1 MGYLLMPKLS
11 DTMEEGTILS
21 WLVPDGSTVE
31 RGQSIVEIET
41 DKADMTVE
49 AMESGVLVVIAHEGD
64 VLAIGAPIAQ
74 IGDADPLPVTPA
86 PDEEPASNIP
96 VGDDGTPNELPSVA
110 PHLVTP
116 VAPIALPSTDAPS
129 SPGPESDRV
138 IASPLARALAADGG
152 LDLAGVHGTG
162 PGGRIIRADVED
174 ALKRAPSTFAPA
186 PSPVS
191 PAPVTPHVAP
201 GSRIPAT
208 RLQRTIARRMSLSS
222 QTAPHFTLQRDV
234 DATRALEVRA
244 EITVR
249 TPDHTPPTLNDFI
262 IRAVALAASEQP
274 EALAQWDNDTIV
286 IPDGVHIGLAVAVDR
301 GLVVPV
307 LRDAAQHTLLEIAA
321 ASHELISRCRDN
333 SITAA
338 ELEGSTMTIS
348 NLGMF
353 GIDRFTA
360 VLNPPE
366 AAILAVGAARPRPV
380 VHEDAIVI
388 RTMMTLTLSV
398 DHRSLYGAEGARFL
412 GRIAELIEAPYGLVA
427 AI

>member
-1 MGYLLMPKLS
+1 VGYLLMPKLS

-21 WLVPDGSTVE
+21 WLVPDGSSVE

-64 VLAIGAPIAQ
+64 VLPIGAPIAQ
-74 IGDADPLPVTPA
+74 IGDAEPRPVTPA
-86 PDEEPASNIP
+86 SNEEPASNIP
-96 VGDDGTPNELPSVA
+96 VGDDGTPNELPSI
-110 PHLVTP
+110 PSEIVTAGP
-116 VAPIALPSTDAPS
+116 PSALPIADAPS
-129 SPGPESDRV
+129 SPGPGGDRV
-138 IASPLARALAADGG
+138 IASPLARALAAEHG
-152 LDLAGVHGTG
+152 LQLSGVHGTG

-174 ALKRAPSTFAPA
+174 ALHGASSTSAPA
-186 PSPVS
+186 QSPLS
-191 PAPVTPHVAP
+191 ATPASSQITP

-208 RLQRTIARRMSLSS
+208 RLQRTIARRMSMSA

-244 EITVR
+244 DLTVR
-249 TPDHTPPTLNDFI
+249 APDRTSPTLNDI
-262 IRAVALAASEQP
+262 ITRAVAIAASEQP
-274 EALAQWDNDTIV
+274 EALAQWDDDTIV

-307 LRDAAQHTLLEIAA
+307 LRHAEQRTLIEIAA

-338 ELEGSTMTIS
+338 ELEGSTITVS

-360 VLNPPE
+360 ILNPPE

-380 VHEDAIVI
+380 VHENAIVI
-388 RTMMTLTLSV
+388 RTMMTLTLSA

-412 GRIAELIEAPYGLVA
+412 GRIAELIEAPFGLVA
-427 AI
+427 AL